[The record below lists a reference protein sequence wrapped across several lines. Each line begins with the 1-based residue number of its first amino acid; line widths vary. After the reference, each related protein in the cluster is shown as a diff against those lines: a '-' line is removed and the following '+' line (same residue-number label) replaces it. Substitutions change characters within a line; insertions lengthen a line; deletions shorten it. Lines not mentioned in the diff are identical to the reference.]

1 MQVMAPTLH
10 KQRTVWHSPHEMP
23 FANSPTKVLSM
34 PHPFLSEEWITEARI
49 IRAKYEG
56 QVPKIPITIR
66 MNQIITKVPF
76 GNGDIQSHIDTST
89 GVLVMDLGHIEK
101 PDLTVTTDYETAHK
115 VFFDQDPQAGMQ
127 AFMSGRI
134 KVEGD
139 VSKMLMMPS
148 VMPASDLADQV
159 AAEIRSITL
168 LQ

>member
-1 MQVMAPTLH
+1 MQVTAPTLH
-10 KQRTVWHSPHEMP
+10 KQHAVWHSPHEMP
-23 FANSPTKVLSM
+23 FANSPTKVLLM

-159 AAEIRSITL
+159 AAEIRGITL

>member
-1 MQVMAPTLH
+1 
-10 KQRTVWHSPHEMP
+10 MP
-23 FANSPTKVLSM
+23 YANSPTKVLSM

-66 MNQIITKVPF
+66 MNQVITKVPF
-76 GNGDIQSHIDTST
+76 GNGDITSHIDTSS
-89 GVLVMDLGHIEK
+89 GVLVMDLGHLDE

-139 VSKMLMMPS
+139 VTKMLMMPS
-148 VMPASDLADQV
+148 VMPTTDLSEQV
-159 AAEIRSITL
+159 AAEIRSITSKS
-168 LQ
+168 

>member
-1 MQVMAPTLH
+1 
-10 KQRTVWHSPHEMP
+10 
-23 FANSPTKVLSM
+23 M

-66 MNQIITKVPF
+66 MNQVITKVPF

-148 VMPASDLADQV
+148 VMPTSDLSEQV
-159 AAEIRSITL
+159 AAAIRSITL